1 MYRAPGPEQVVAL
14 FAFNSALVEQTGSQG
29 APGIRC
35 CFARIF
41 RCWNARVLK
50 LLLIIELCPATNG
63 VTTLQQL
70 AALAEKETLGFHG
83 MGPVSIPTLRG
94 ALAREGL
101 QFKSGPK
108 E

>member
-1 MYRAPGPEQVVAL
+1 MG
-14 FAFNSALVEQTGSQG
+14 
-29 APGIRC
+29 
-35 CFARIF
+35 
-41 RCWNARVLK
+41 WNAQFLK

-70 AALAEKETLGFHG
+70 AALTEKETLGFHG
-83 MGPVSIPTLRG
+83 MGPASIPNLRG

-101 QFKSGPK
+101 QFNAGPV